1 MTFFALSSLGVGLVI
16 FSELSAT
23 VMIGGVLV
31 IGIFGHFNFIYVS
44 YLIVLI
50 EAVFAFIEKVV
61 VALTGKVDKNTSS
74 KSILIFC
81 GMIFKD
87 FFNRPFYFELKLKNC
102 FCFQSG
108 RGVFEK

>member
-1 MTFFALSSLGVGLVI
+1 MGLVI

-31 IGIFGHFNFIYVS
+31 IGIFGQFNLYIYIS

-74 KSILIFC
+74 KLMLILCDI
-81 GMIFKD
+81 IVRD
-87 FFNRPFYFELKLKNC
+87 FFNRSFYFELKLNNWFSWK
-102 FCFQSG
+102 G
-108 RGVFEK
+108 TVGK